1 MICPF
6 CGYDN
11 IPGMDRCEECMHPLR
26 DLDVPRP
33 TEGLQKHI
41 MQDAVKLLNLAHP
54 VNVQAG
60 DSVART
66 IELMKQ
72 HRVGCALVLEGER
85 LVGIFTERDILFNL
99 AGTQQDLERLT
110 MRRAMI
116 PEPVTLK
123 LEDSMAMALHHMSV
137 GGFRHLP
144 VVAKDGSPLGL
155 ISIKD
160 ILGYIYEKVLHARAE
175 EMAQGM

>member
-11 IPGMDRCEECMHPLR
+11 IAGMDRCQECMHPLR

-33 TEGLQKHI
+33 TEGLQRHI
-41 MQDAVKLLNLAHP
+41 MQDTVRHLNLAHP
-54 VNVQAG
+54 VNVQVD

-72 HRVGCALVLEGER
+72 YGVGCALVLEGEK
-85 LVGIFTERDILFNL
+85 LVGIFTERDLLLKL
-99 AGTQQDLERLT
+99 AGTQQDLGALT
-110 MRRAMI
+110 MRQVMVPD
-116 PEPVTLK
+116 PEK
-123 LEDSMAMALHHMSV
+123 LEADDTLAAALHKMSV

-144 VVAKDGSPLGL
+144 VVTRNDVPLGV

-160 ILGYIYEKVLHARAE
+160 ILGYIYDKVLHQPSD
-175 EMAQGM
+175 EMAHA

>member
-6 CGYDN
+6 CGHDN
-11 IPGMDRCEECMHPLR
+11 IPGMDRCQECIHPLR
-26 DLDVPRP
+26 DLDVPQP

-54 VNVQAG
+54 VNVQVD

-72 HRVGCALVLEGER
+72 HRVGCALVLEDEQ
-85 LVGIFTERDILFNL
+85 LVGIFTERDVLFKL
-99 AGTQQDLERLT
+99 AGIEQDLDRLT
-110 MRRAMI
+110 MQQVMI
-116 PEPVTLK
+116 PDPAKLK
-123 LEDSMAMALHHMSV
+123 AEDIIATALHKMSV

-144 VVAKDGSPLGL
+144 VVTDDGTPLGL

-160 ILGYIYEKVLHARAE
+160 ILGYMYQKVLYRQPD
-175 EMAQGM
+175 EMAQVL